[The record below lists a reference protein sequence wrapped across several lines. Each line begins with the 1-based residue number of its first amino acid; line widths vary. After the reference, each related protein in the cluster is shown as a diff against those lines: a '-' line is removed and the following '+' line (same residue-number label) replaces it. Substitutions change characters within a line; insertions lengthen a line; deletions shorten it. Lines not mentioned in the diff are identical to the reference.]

1 MAPQGAK
8 KGAKW
13 GKGAHLLTNSY
24 KNLQIWL
31 DMIFNM
37 ENMIVGCILRL
48 WNISPL
54 LGHPR
59 GQKGHKM
66 G

>member
-24 KNLQIWL
+24 TNLQIWL
-31 DMIFNM
+31 DMILNM
-37 ENMIVGCILRL
+37 GNMI
-48 WNISPL
+48 
-54 LGHPR
+54 LGWIFMIMEYFTHFRPT
-59 GQKGHKM
+59 
-66 G
+66 

>member
-24 KNLQIWL
+24 TNLQIWL
-31 DMIFNM
+31 DMILNM
-37 ENMIVGCILRL
+37 GNMI
-48 WNISPL
+48 
-54 LGHPR
+54 LGWIVIYMEYFTHFRPT
-59 GQKGHKM
+59 
-66 G
+66 

>member
-37 ENMIVGCILRL
+37 RNMI
-48 WNISPL
+48 
-54 LGHPR
+54 LGWIFIIMEYFIPFR
-59 GQKGHKM
+59 QP
-66 G
+66 